1 MYQTLCPDAQHGLS
15 ANEDGMRLN
24 KYTIV
29 MDIKVDLALLQ
40 DNVSLFRTAWNDEST
55 RDSDE

>member
-1 MYQTLCPDAQHGLS
+1 
-15 ANEDGMRLN
+15 MRLN

-55 RDSDE
+55 RDSDEYHARSPFR